1 MNNTFDIKRF
11 GNYFLYDLSRAR
23 GNFMWSAIVLVLL
36 PAIFFAVVEFF
47 SLLFK
52 GEFATSVGVG
62 TAPIA
67 AIVVYACSILTFP
80 VKMYGSITDKRAGSD
95 YLMIPASTFEKWLT
109 MILMSCVVMPMALT
123 LAFFAVDGLMAL
135 CFGKFY
141 GTGLI
146 SSLEFIGDM
155 HDINFGDVS
164 LLSHALGFSHIEWI
178 CSILIFTLGAI
189 CFKTSKVGKTL
200 LTIILISSV
209 VGTIFSSLL
218 MLNID
223 AVSGFFASIDGEEI
237 DSLASL
243 FNHIIW
249 LGWAWYVIQFSALAG
264 AIYYRLR
271 TLTH

>member
-11 GNYFLYDLSRAR
+11 GNYFLYDLNRAR

-52 GEFATSVGVG
+52 GEFATSVSVG

-67 AIVVYACSILTFP
+67 AIVVFACSVLTFP

-109 MILMSCVVMPMALT
+109 MILMTCVVMPLGLS
-123 LAFFAVDGLMAL
+123 LAFLAVDGLMAL

-146 SSLEFIGDM
+146 SSLAFIGDM
-155 HDINFGDVS
+155 HDINLGGFS
-164 LLSHALGFSHIEWI
+164 LLSHASGFGYIEWI
-178 CSILIFTLGAI
+178 CSILVFTLGAI
-189 CFKTSKVGKTL
+189 CFKTGKVGKTI
-200 LTIILISSV
+200 LTLILISFV
-209 VGTIFSSLL
+209 FGTISSTIL
-218 MLNID
+218 MFNIQGLTD
-223 AVSGFFASIDGEEI
+223 FFESIDENKINTIAFVE
-237 DSLASL
+237 
-243 FNHIIW
+243 NIIW
-249 LGWAWYVIQFSALAG
+249 LGWIWYVFEFAALAG